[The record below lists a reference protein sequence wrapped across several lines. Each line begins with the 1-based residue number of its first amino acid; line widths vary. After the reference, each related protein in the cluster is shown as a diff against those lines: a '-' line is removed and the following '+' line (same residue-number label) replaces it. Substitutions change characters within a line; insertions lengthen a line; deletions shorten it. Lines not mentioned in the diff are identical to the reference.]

1 MVHITS
7 ILTCDW
13 LQVSLFCLAIGR
25 DPRGMTVAVVNEEVW
40 AGDSVECR
48 SWSDGCII
56 TGTNRYLPLIG
67 QGTQY

>member
-1 MVHITS
+1 MTS

-56 TGTNRYLPLIG
+56 TGTNRCLNTPPL
-67 QGTQY
+67 QY

>member
-1 MVHITS
+1 M
-7 ILTCDW
+7 TCDW

-56 TGTNRYLPLIG
+56 TGDNRY
-67 QGTQY
+67 